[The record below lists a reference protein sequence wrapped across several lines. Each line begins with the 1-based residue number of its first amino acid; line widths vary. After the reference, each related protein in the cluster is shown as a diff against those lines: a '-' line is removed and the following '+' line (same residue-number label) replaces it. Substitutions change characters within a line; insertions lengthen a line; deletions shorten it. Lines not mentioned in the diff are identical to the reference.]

1 MRRATLGQRL
11 EALRQESGLALQAV
25 SRDSGIPL
33 TSVHRLFHDQ
43 VAKPNPT
50 HLVALARVLDVHE
63 RVLLAAARYPSPGGT
78 DDLDAALRAAYSMPD
93 GVIAQ
98 MRQALDEIAARHAA
112 AGDAA

>member
-11 EALRQESGLALQAV
+11 EALRRESGLTLQAV

-43 VAKPNPT
+43 VAKPNPA

-63 RVLLAAARYPSPGGT
+63 RVLLAAARYPFTGA
-78 DDLDAALRAAYSMPD
+78 DDLDAALRAAYPVPD

-98 MRQALDEIAARHAA
+98 MRRALDEIAARHAA
-112 AGDAA
+112 AGEAA